1 MGKRLVD
8 SGAQTSFCTFYWS
21 LFAISSAFFCW
32 MEIMKSNRKSSKHK
46 EKNGGLFD
54 SEMNV
59 CTSTTPR
66 SIADY
71 YEVRLFSIET
81 TSNFHQISMKTG
93 RKILENFLLTKSN
106 HNSTLGCSG
115 NEWGACLVIWRR
127 WSQIPIYETFWMAN
141 VSDFV
146 HELSCA

>member
-1 MGKRLVD
+1 
-8 SGAQTSFCTFYWS
+8 
-21 LFAISSAFFCW
+21 
-32 MEIMKSNRKSSKHK
+32 MEIMKSNRRAQKHK

-81 TSNFHQISMKTG
+81 TSNFHQISMMAGSETV
-93 RKILENFLLTKSN
+93 RNFLSTKNN
-106 HNSTLGCSG
+106 HNSAPGCSG
-115 NEWGACLVIWRR
+115 DDWGACLVVWQPLNQNFYI
-127 WSQIPIYETFWMAN
+127 
-141 VSDFV
+141 
-146 HELSCA
+146 